1 MILFGINNSTDEEGV
16 KTRQKRYDVMLPGL
30 HYYYESMLDMVS
42 ESIFFAKADSINGEV
57 NLVGCFE
64 SRGIYSKE

>member
-42 ESIFFAKADSINGEV
+42 ESIFFAKA
-57 NLVGCFE
+57 
-64 SRGIYSKE
+64 